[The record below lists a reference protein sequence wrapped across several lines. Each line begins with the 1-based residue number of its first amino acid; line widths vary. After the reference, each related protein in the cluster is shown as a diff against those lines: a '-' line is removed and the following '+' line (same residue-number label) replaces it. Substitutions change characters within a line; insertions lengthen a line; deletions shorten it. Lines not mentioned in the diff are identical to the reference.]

1 MAPIWMHLRSFTSSS
16 DGKGEET
23 VLIVI
28 KRILAVLLVIA
39 LVLGGIQCFNRVL
52 QGYSTDWYHPEM
64 YPKNSVDVAF
74 VGSSHV
80 FNSIIPQLL
89 MDEYGIAAA
98 NIVSSGLLGSNT
110 LQALEMML
118 YHQRPQVIVL
128 DLFGFLAPYL
138 YEQDMMGDGLEQKDE
153 TRYITRQR
161 LVNAM
166 PVTSWQKYPWI
177 LKDGLEDPKIFEHS
191 SLTYLQHG
199 NLLTN
204 KWRYLTGK
212 TYLQKKKNLGYEFA
226 FDQRYQPGLDIS
238 AEELEKAHVYEPYWE
253 QLDGILTLAQK
264 ENLEIIYTFFPYM
277 TNNAER
283 KLMEEIADYLVQR
296 GQTFLSATELM
307 DGAALDDHEDFRNRG
322 HTNYYGA
329 NKLSWFWGDYLSSNY
344 DLPDRSEDD
353 DPRYDLWKERPYG
366 YEGHEAA
373 GLLSR
378 EGEYQ
383 YYVEYLSQLNDE
395 YISVV
400 VIDGTQDFADAEACF
415 WPLEEYLEVDPE
427 QLEKATTVLVLHGG
441 EILHQETF
449 TQRGKLNLYLLDSG
463 YEISVNPGGTTVVL
477 INHEEAYRLSQS
489 GVMFLVT
496 DALQE
501 WHMDKATFTFEEEDP
516 IRLDFEYEEEE

>member
-1 MAPIWMHLRSFTSSS
+1 ML
-16 DGKGEET
+16 
-23 VLIVI
+23 VYV
-28 KRILAVLLVIA
+28 KRTLAVILIIA
-39 LVLGGIQCFNRVL
+39 LLLGGIQCFNRVL

-74 VGSSHV
+74 FGSSHV

-110 LQALEMML
+110 LQALDMML
-118 YHQRPQVIVL
+118 HHQRPQVIVL

-138 YEQDMMGDGLEQKDE
+138 YEQDMQADGLDEKDV

-166 PVTSWQKYPWI
+166 PVTAWQKYPWI
-177 LKDGLEDPKIFEHS
+177 LKDGLEDPKIFEYS
-191 SLTYLQHG
+191 SLTYLQHN

-204 KWRYLTGK
+204 KWRNLTGK
-212 TYLQKKKNLGYEFA
+212 SYLQKKKNLGYEFA
-226 FDQRYQPGLDIS
+226 FDQRYQPGLDVS
-238 AEELEKAHVYEPYWE
+238 AEELEQAHVYEPYWE
-253 QLDGILTLAQK
+253 QLEGILALAEK
-264 ENLEIIYTFFPYM
+264 EQLEIIFTFFPYM

-283 KLMEEIADYLVQR
+283 KLMEEIADYLAEH
-296 GQTFLSATELM
+296 GQTFLSMTELM

-329 NKLSWFWGDYLSSNY
+329 SKLTWFWGDYLSSNY
-344 DLPDRSEDD
+344 PLPDRSEDD
-353 DPRYDLWKERPYG
+353 DPRYAMWKERPYG

-383 YYVEYLSQLNDE
+383 FYVEYLSQLNDE

-400 VIDGTQDFADAEACF
+400 VISGTEEFADAESCL
-415 WPLEEYLEVDPE
+415 WPLEEYLGVNTETMAD
-427 QLEKATTVLVLHGG
+427 EKDVTVLVLHGN
-441 EILHQETF
+441 ELLRQETLAIKD
-449 TQRGKLNLYLLDSG
+449 TLNLYLLDCG
-463 YEISVNPGGTTVVL
+463 YEITVQPDQNTVVRM
-477 INHEEAYRLSQS
+477 NGQEASRLSQK

-501 WHMDKATFTFEEEDP
+501 WHMDKATFTFEEEEP
-516 IRLDFEYEEEE
+516 IRLDFNYEEEE